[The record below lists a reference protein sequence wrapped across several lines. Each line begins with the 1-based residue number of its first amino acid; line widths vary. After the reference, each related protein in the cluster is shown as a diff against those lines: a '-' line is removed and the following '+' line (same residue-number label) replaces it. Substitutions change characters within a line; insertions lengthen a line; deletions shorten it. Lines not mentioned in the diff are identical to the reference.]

1 MTTEEFI
8 KVAKENISKNQD
20 NIVMVWYCKTIQ
32 NHKGLFF
39 DFKENKFCEVTY
51 NGDNYEMY
59 IDIYKK
65 ENKKTI
71 SFKQKEEFDWDKFKN
86 KNNDIAVHCKTK
98 DEAIEFCK
106 EMYKH
111 RITWSDG
118 EKYTDNNYCLYND
131 NCRNNGIYYDSDGT
145 FSIIKDYNIVLEF
158 SDYAF

>member
-1 MTTEEFI
+1 MMASSMKQESRGFSHVRFN

-20 NIVMVWYCKTIQ
+20 NVVMIWYCKTIQ

-71 SFKQKEEFDWDKFKN
+71 SFKQKEEFDWDKFK
-86 KNNDIAVHCKTK
+86 TK
-98 DEAIEFCK
+98 GVEI
-106 EMYKH
+106 
-111 RITWSDG
+111 R
-118 EKYTDNNYCLYND
+118 
-131 NCRNNGIYYDSDGT
+131 
-145 FSIIKDYNIVLEF
+145 
-158 SDYAF
+158 